1 MQATLGSA
9 VPFEKFKLTVNPNI
23 FLSVTSPGNPL
34 LGVLVL
40 LAVAKVTS
48 IVKSL
53 TLGLD

>member
-23 FLSVTSPGNPL
+23 FLSVTSPGNPV